1 MKSIFQKNVLEEVI
15 ERIHSLDKTKNPL
28 WGKMTVTQM
37 VRHCILCE
45 QYYQGTIKVKRSL
58 AGRLHGQRAIKEI
71 LKDDTTSFDKN
82 APTKSVF
89 IVNENLQDLE
99 SEKQHWILLI
109 KNYETFKDNEFIHWF
124 FGKITKNQ
132 LGQFIYKHCDHH
144 LKQFGV

>member
-58 AGRLHGQRAIKEI
+58 SGRP
-71 LKDDTTSFDKN
+71 SW
-82 APTKSVF
+82 PKSNKRNF
-89 IVNENLQDLE
+89 ER
-99 SEKQHWILLI
+99 
-109 KNYETFKDNEFIHWF
+109 
-124 FGKITKNQ
+124 
-132 LGQFIYKHCDHH
+132 
-144 LKQFGV
+144 

>member
-1 MKSIFQKNVLEEVI
+1 
-15 ERIHSLDKTKNPL
+15 
-28 WGKMTVTQM
+28 
-37 VRHCILCE
+37 
-45 QYYQGTIKVKRSL
+45 
-58 AGRLHGQRAIKEI
+58 

-89 IVNENLQDLE
+89 IVNENLQYLE

-124 FGKITKNQ
+124 FGKISKNQ